1 MEKTT
6 VKSIKAVCY
15 IALMC
20 IAIWVAFYAIQ
31 SYFVLTTGSGQGVIN
46 WGSPNMGL
54 KLTLFWSNRLTILL
68 MAGLFTAFVLNI
80 LKSVRTGVIF
90 NRTNVKILWA
100 IVIVIPIHALISDNM
115 GFAVSAATEC
125 HDLVLT
131 DSPFVYTIVALLV
144 AMLYKVACDAAEEQN
159 LTI

>member
-6 VKSIKAVCY
+6 VKSIKTVCY
-15 IALMC
+15 AALVC
-20 IAIWVAFYAIQ
+20 IAMWVVFYGIQ
-31 SYFVLTTGSGQGVIN
+31 SYYVLTTGSGHGVIN

-54 KLTLFWSNRLTILL
+54 KLTIFWFNRFTILL
-68 MAGLFTAFVLNI
+68 MAGLFTAFVFNI
-80 LKSVRTGVIF
+80 LKSLRTGVIF

-100 IVIVIPIHALISDNM
+100 IVIAIPIYAFVSDNM
-115 GFAVSAATEC
+115 GFSVSTTEY
-125 HDLVLT
+125 HDLVLS
-131 DSPFVYTIVALLV
+131 DSPFVYTMVAMLV